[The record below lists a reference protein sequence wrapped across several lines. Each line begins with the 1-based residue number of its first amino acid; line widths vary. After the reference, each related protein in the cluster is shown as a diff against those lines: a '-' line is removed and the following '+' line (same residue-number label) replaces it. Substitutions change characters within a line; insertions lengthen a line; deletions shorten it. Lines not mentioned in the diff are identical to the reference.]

1 VSQGLQLDFI
11 SDPVQFSIPP
21 NASMDTHQYDCC
33 KQEVNSLIEK
43 GAIVRARVQGFISSI
58 FLIPKRTGGY
68 RPIINLKALN
78 RFLSYQKFKMEGISS
93 VRHTIREG
101 DWLTKLD
108 LKDAYLTVPIFEG
121 HRKFLQFKWEGVLFE
136 FVSLPFGLSSAPWAF
151 TKLLRVVVAF
161 LRKNGIRLVIYLD
174 DILIAASS
182 QTEAKVAVKR
192 VRSLLESLGFVISD
206 EKSSEEPS
214 QKLEYIGLFIDSV
227 KMRLILPDRKKLDIF
242 RLCKSALKDPQI
254 SQIDLEKIIGNLNWA
269 AAAVNF
275 APAHFRGLQILLNSR
290 PEGRLIRSSESFT
303 LSKDARKDLLWWLS
317 EADFLSGRPLIFP
330 APDLSIASDASLSG
344 WGAVCKDL
352 RTGGPWTRDESKEHI
367 NFLELLAALKALQ
380 CFTATARDTTIELR
394 MDNTSAVSY
403 VNRMGGCKSANLCSI
418 ALEIS
423 KWCECRNLSLCAVF
437 VPGVTN
443 ILADAESRRPL
454 SSGDWKLD
462 PQSFKAIQTIW
473 EVEVDLFASSWN
485 AQLPIFVSRFPQPGA
500 WKTDALSLSWKALAG
515 YCFPPFNLIPF
526 CLTKVRQEQAEIV
539 LVTPYWPSQC
549 WFPSLMELAT
559 DIPLLL
565 FPSKSLLTS
574 PLGEG
579 HPLTKDESIRLIA
592 WRLSG
597 VVWKSEA
604 FRKRLSSSYWE
615 QLVQIHTLHTSPLG
629 SLGAVGVVNGTT
641 IPCRLASR
649 RY

>member
-1 VSQGLQLDFI
+1 VIKVFI
-11 SDPVQFSIPP
+11 
-21 NASMDTHQYDCC
+21 Y
-33 KQEVNSLIEK
+33 
-43 GAIVRARVQGFISSI
+43 SI

-227 KMRLILPDRKKLDIF
+227 KMRLILPDRKRLDIF
-242 RLCKSALKDPQI
+242 RLCKSALKEPQI

-290 PEGRLIRSSESFT
+290 PE
-303 LSKDARKDLLWWLS
+303 
-317 EADFLSGRPLIFP
+317 
-330 APDLSIASDASLSG
+330 
-344 WGAVCKDL
+344 AV
-352 RTGGPWTRDESKEHI
+352 
-367 NFLELLAALKALQ
+367 
-380 CFTATARDTTIELR
+380 
-394 MDNTSAVSY
+394 
-403 VNRMGGCKSANLCSI
+403 
-418 ALEIS
+418 
-423 KWCECRNLSLCAVF
+423 
-437 VPGVTN
+437 
-443 ILADAESRRPL
+443 
-454 SSGDWKLD
+454 
-462 PQSFKAIQTIW
+462 
-473 EVEVDLFASSWN
+473 
-485 AQLPIFVSRFPQPGA
+485 
-500 WKTDALSLSWKALAG
+500 
-515 YCFPPFNLIPF
+515 
-526 CLTKVRQEQAEIV
+526 
-539 LVTPYWPSQC
+539 
-549 WFPSLMELAT
+549 
-559 DIPLLL
+559 
-565 FPSKSLLTS
+565 
-574 PLGEG
+574 
-579 HPLTKDESIRLIA
+579 
-592 WRLSG
+592 
-597 VVWKSEA
+597 
-604 FRKRLSSSYWE
+604 
-615 QLVQIHTLHTSPLG
+615 
-629 SLGAVGVVNGTT
+629 
-641 IPCRLASR
+641 
-649 RY
+649 